1 MPNTPTTKSAG
12 MTLADKHIV
21 FRVDASLEAGTGHVM
36 RCLTLADALS
46 GLGAECWFVCRAHP
60 GHLANLIR
68 TRGHHCHLLDVM
80 PDSEQDAAGG
90 ALLDHAGWLGCDQ
103 TQDATQTQAIL
114 AGRRPNWLVVDH
126 YALDA
131 HWEGMLRAHVDHIM
145 VIDDLADRMHDSDL
159 LLDQNL
165 GRRADDYRDRVP
177 LDCTLLMGPRYALLR
192 PEFARLR
199 AYSLDRR
206 KEPRLRELLISMG
219 GIDLPNA
226 TGDILNMLKQCTL
239 PDDCR
244 ICVVMGANAPWLEQ
258 VRHTASTMPWTT
270 DILVDV
276 DDMAQRMAH
285 CDLAIGAAG
294 STSWERCCLGV
305 PTLMVTLAKNQISI
319 GNALHHQGGAILI
332 GSPAD
337 PHFEAKFHD
346 AMLILQSDRQQLS
359 RMCLNGAMLTD
370 GNGCHDVIVR
380 MQ

>member
-1 MPNTPTTKSAG
+1 MK
-12 MTLADKHIV
+12 LADKHIV

-46 GLGAECWFVCRAHP
+46 EKGAECWFICRAHP
-60 GHLANLIR
+60 GHLAELIR
-68 TRGHHCHLLDVM
+68 TRGHHCHLLDLV
-80 PDSEQDAAGG
+80 PDSEQEAAGG
-90 ALLDHAGWLGCDQ
+90 SLLAHAGWLGCDWTVDAIQ
-103 TQDATQTQAIL
+103 TLAIL
-114 AGRRPNWLVVDH
+114 AERRPNWLVVDH
-126 YALDA
+126 YALDT
-131 HWEGMLRAHVDHIM
+131 HWESMLRAHVDHIM
-145 VIDDLADRMHDSDL
+145 VIDDLADRSHSCDL

-165 GRRADDYRDRVP
+165 GRQADDYRDCVP
-177 LDCTLLMGPRYALLR
+177 LDCTLLIGPRYALLR

-206 KEPRLRELLISMG
+206 KEPHLHELLISMG
-219 GIDLPNA
+219 GVDLPNA
-226 TGDILNMLKQCTL
+226 TGYILDMLKQCAL

-258 VRHTASTMPWTT
+258 VRHTASTMPWAT
-270 DILVDV
+270 DILVGV
-276 DDMAQRMAH
+276 NDMAQRMAS

-305 PTLMVTLAKNQISI
+305 PTLMVTLAQNQLSI

-359 RMCLNGAMLTD
+359 KMCLNGAMLTD
-370 GNGCHDVIVR
+370 GHGCHDIIVR